1 MLLPLRNYARVRRL
15 ARLERFP
22 PRRQISREQGR
33 LSGALVCG
41 AGPQPSWSR
50 RCYAIPKAAYR
61 IQCPLTQT
69 QRKPFQRQRPDTQRG
84 AAQPRGGGGP
94 RSTLGGRI
102 GGRWRGVVVACLRGR
117 DQARWTASRAR
128 TRWRAGHLQGR
139 DQTEADHRPARNR
152 VGAAPRRC
160 ATDRP
165 RLRGTPPAPLC
176 DHAFTPFLSAHLV
189 FNDIVQECSAND

>member
-22 PRRQISREQGR
+22 PRRQISRELGR
-33 LSGALVCG
+33 LSGASVCG
-41 AGPQPSWSR
+41 AGSQPSWSR

-94 RSTLGGRI
+94 RSTLGGR
-102 GGRWRGVVVACLRGR
+102 WRGVVVACLRGR
-117 DQARWTASRAR
+117 DQAEVDRLPGQDEMEGW
-128 TRWRAGHLQGR
+128 
-139 DQTEADHRPARNR
+139 
-152 VGAAPRRC
+152 APSGPGP
-160 ATDRP
+160 DR
-165 RLRGTPPAPLC
+165 GGPPPG
-176 DHAFTPFLSAHLV
+176 P
-189 FNDIVQECSAND
+189 EPGGGY